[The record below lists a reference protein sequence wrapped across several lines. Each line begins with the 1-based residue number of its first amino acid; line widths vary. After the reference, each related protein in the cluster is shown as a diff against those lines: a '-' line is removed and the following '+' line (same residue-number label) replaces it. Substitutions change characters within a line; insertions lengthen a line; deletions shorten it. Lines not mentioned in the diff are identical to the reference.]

1 MAANNNNSKI
11 WQDAVSATNDCPGI
25 EVLEQ
30 VMEGTVQDP
39 KTQNHVSTCPHCQSE
54 LGLLRRF
61 EYAEASPDEGAA
73 VAWIAAQ
80 LQRNQSTTATKPAR
94 QAIPFWRSFFRVPYM
109 AAAAAVIV
117 AATLG
122 ISLYV
127 SEDFKKPLI
136 DHNIGIGG
144 PLRSGQIRL
153 TDPVGNLTKAPEKLD
168 WEAVKGATSYSVAIT
183 ALDIDHTLVWQ
194 GQSSQN
200 SLTVGPEL
208 KSKIRPGKPLTWKV
222 TALDSTGK
230 ELATGE
236 GRFRLA
242 LTTHNQQ

>member
-1 MAANNNNSKI
+1 MAANNNNAKI
-11 WQDAVSATNDCPGI
+11 WQDAVSATKDCPGI

-30 VMEGTVQDP
+30 VMEGSAQDP
-39 KTQNHVSTCPHCQSE
+39 NTQKHVSTCPHCQSE
-54 LGLLRRF
+54 MAMLRRF
-61 EYAEASPDEGAA
+61 EYGEASPEEGAA

-80 LQRNQSTTATKPAR
+80 LERNQSSAAAKPAR
-94 QAIPFWRSFFRVPYM
+94 QAIPFWRSLFRVPYM

-122 ISLYV
+122 ISLYIN
-127 SEDFKKPLI
+127 EDFKKPAI

-153 TDPVGNLTKAPEKLD
+153 INPTGDLSQPPDQLSWEPVAG
-168 WEAVKGATSYSVAIT
+168 AVRYSVVINAV
-183 ALDIDHTLVWQ
+183 DIDHTVVWQ
-194 GQSSQN
+194 GQSSLN
-200 SLTVGPEL
+200 SLTVGPDL
-208 KSKIRPGKPLTWKV
+208 RSKIRPGKPMTWKV
-222 TALDSTGK
+222 TAFDPSGK

-242 LTTHNQQ
+242 LAAHS

>member
-11 WQDAVSATNDCPGI
+11 WQDAVSATSECPGI
-25 EVLEQ
+25 EMLEQ
-30 VMEGTVQDP
+30 VMEGTATNP

-54 LGLLRRF
+54 LAMLRKF
-61 EYAEASPDEGAA
+61 EYGEASADEGAA

-80 LQRNQSTTATKPAR
+80 LQRNQKEAAKPVRHAM
-94 QAIPFWRSFFRVPYM
+94 PFWRSMFRLPYM
-109 AAAAAVIV
+109 AAAAAVI
-117 AATLG
+117 AAITLG
-122 ISLYV
+122 ISLYE
-127 SEDFKKPLI
+127 SEDFKKPSI
-136 DHNIGIGG
+136 DQSVGYS

-153 TDPVGNLTKAPEKLD
+153 TGPIGDLAKPPEHLS
-168 WEAVKGATSYSVAIT
+168 WEAVKGATSYSVVIKAT
-183 ALDIDHTLVWQ
+183 DIDQALVWQ

-200 SLTVGPEL
+200 NLTVGPEL
-208 KSKIRPGKPLTWKV
+208 KSKIHPGKPLTWKV

-242 LTTHNQQ
+242 ITRN

>member
-11 WQDAVSATNDCPGI
+11 WQDAVSATKDCPGL

-30 VMEGTVQDP
+30 VMEGTAQDSR
-39 KTQNHVSTCPHCQSE
+39 TQNHVSSCPHCQSE
-54 LGLLRRF
+54 LALLRKF

-73 VAWIAAQ
+73 VSWIAAQ
-80 LQRNQSTTATKPAR
+80 LKRKQTGEASRPVRRAM
-94 QAIPFWRSFFRVPYM
+94 PFWRSLFRVPYM

-127 SEDFKKPLI
+127 NEDFKKPVI
-136 DHNIGIGG
+136 DHNIGI
-144 PLRSGQIRL
+144 LRSGEVRL
-153 TDPVGNLTKAPEKLD
+153 TNPLGDLSAAPDQLS
-168 WEAVKGATSYSVAIT
+168 WEAVTGASSYSVVIT
-183 ALDIDHTLVWQ
+183 GMDIDHTVIWQ
-194 GQSSQN
+194 GKANQN
-200 SLTVGPEL
+200 GLTLGPDL

-230 ELATGE
+230 EIATGE

-242 LTTHNQQ
+242 LTPLKKP

>member
-30 VMEGTVQDP
+30 VMEGTLHDP

-54 LGLLRRF
+54 IAMLRKF
-61 EYAEASPDEGAA
+61 EYAEASPNEGAA

-80 LQRNQSTTATKPAR
+80 LERNQSSAGSKPVR
-94 QAIPFWRSFFRVPYM
+94 QAVPVWRSMFRVPYL

-122 ISLYV
+122 ISFYM
-127 SEDFKKPLI
+127 SEDFKKPSI
-136 DHNIGIGG
+136 TDGFGTSS

-168 WEAVKGATSYSVAIT
+168 WEAVKGASSYSVLIT

-222 TALDSTGK
+222 TAIDSTGK

-242 LTTHNQQ
+242 LTPQQ